1 MARRGSEI
9 KGSNLI
15 ESIVSFISEDYV
27 ESFRCKVSRYVG
39 DKRSP
44 LSRIRGKTK
53 NGKQWDSWKFSRRR
67 GTIIAI
73 DRLTNVKVTRVRKS
87 NSIRERPFRRPWNN

>member
-27 ESFRCKVSRYVG
+27 ESFDAKYRDMSGTSV
-39 DKRSP
+39 P
-44 LSRIRGKTK
+44 LSR
-53 NGKQWDSWKFSRRR
+53 
-67 GTIIAI
+67 
-73 DRLTNVKVTRVRKS
+73 V
-87 NSIRERPFRRPWNN
+87 

>member
-44 LSRIRGKTK
+44 LSRIRGRKTEN
-53 NGKQWDSWKFSRRR
+53 NGIR
-67 GTIIAI
+67 GNLA
-73 DRLTNVKVTRVRKS
+73 DGV
-87 NSIRERPFRRPWNN
+87 ER